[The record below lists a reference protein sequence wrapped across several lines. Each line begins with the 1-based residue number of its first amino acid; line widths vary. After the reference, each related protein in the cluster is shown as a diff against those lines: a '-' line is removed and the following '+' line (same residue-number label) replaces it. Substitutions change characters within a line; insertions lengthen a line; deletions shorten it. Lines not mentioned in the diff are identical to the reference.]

1 MGGSVQICNQTE
13 PQPAELNQLV
23 LNQALRE
30 YGYPWEISAYSPGTL
45 VTENIRKALNSI
57 NKI

>member
-30 YGYPWEISAYSPGTL
+30 YGYPWEISAYSPGTQFDGHSR
-45 VTENIRKALNSI
+45 N
-57 NKI
+57 